1 MKRKTFLTILIGI
14 VIVIVVGIIAF
25 LIISFWKGN
34 QGGEQDSG
42 FSLFP
47 NRDGNSGVIKTPD
60 EPTDET
66 LVDEPTDGGVTQK
79 VARLRRLADFP
90 VIALSAYYRPEKVVV
105 ERIIQT
111 PTEESVDENGEIV
124 IEKAAAAETVTEI
137 LDINQ
142 LYARYIKHEDGAVF
156 TSKIANTLSQQQ
168 TTLGSIPY
176 AGDGLVG
183 NNGKSIVY
191 RFFNDNS
198 QTIETFMGTI
208 SKKIIPAAVC
218 ATPLLNEITS
228 DSDTSQIILLQE
240 FLAYTLESD
249 VISDGQLGATTKKM
263 LRDFQNLEGL
273 DTTGLAD
280 SSTLASI
287 NNTCIPI
294 VEEKIAAN
302 NPINLDGVFLTE
314 NISAMSMSPS
324 TEDLVYFTEQKN
336 ETIIVTLNF
345 ATRALR
351 QVFTTPFSEWTPY
364 WTGKTTVNM
373 HTKPSGLVEGYFY
386 NLDTETGNL
395 SKIEDGIL
403 GLTGVANSI
412 QNKIFTSSGGDD
424 IISRVFDTINGK
436 NLIVSFSTLPEKC
449 VWAQDGIIIYC
460 AVPDFV
466 GRGLY
471 PDDWYKGKVSFTDS
485 MWSLNTATGET
496 RQIANL
502 STEGGEDF
510 DVIKPTLEEN
520 ELYLFFINKKTGE
533 PWVLEI

>member
-1 MKRKTFLTILIGI
+1 
-14 VIVIVVGIIAF
+14 
-25 LIISFWKGN
+25 
-34 QGGEQDSG
+34 
-42 FSLFP
+42 
-47 NRDGNSGVIKTPD
+47 
-60 EPTDET
+60 
-66 LVDEPTDGGVTQK
+66 
-79 VARLRRLADFP
+79 
-90 VIALSAYYRPEKVVV
+90 
-105 ERIIQT
+105 
-111 PTEESVDENGEIV
+111 
-124 IEKAAAAETVTEI
+124 
-137 LDINQ
+137 
-142 LYARYIKHEDGAVF
+142 
-156 TSKIANTLSQQQ
+156 
-168 TTLGSIPY
+168 
-176 AGDGLVG
+176 
-183 NNGKSIVY
+183 
-191 RFFNDNS
+191 
-198 QTIETFMGTI
+198 
-208 SKKIIPAAVC
+208 
-218 ATPLLNEITS
+218 
-228 DSDTSQIILLQE
+228 
-240 FLAYTLESD
+240 
-249 VISDGQLGATTKKM
+249 
-263 LRDFQNLEGL
+263 
-273 DTTGLAD
+273 
-280 SSTLASI
+280 
-287 NNTCIPI
+287 
-294 VEEKIAAN
+294 
-302 NPINLDGVFLTE
+302 
-314 NISAMSMSPS
+314 MSPS